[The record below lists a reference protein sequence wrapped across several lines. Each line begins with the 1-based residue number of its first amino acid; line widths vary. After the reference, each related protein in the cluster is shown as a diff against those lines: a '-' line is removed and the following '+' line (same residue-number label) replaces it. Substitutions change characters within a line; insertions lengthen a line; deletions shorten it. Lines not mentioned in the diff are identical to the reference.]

1 MGRLAAVAALA
12 LLAALS
18 LLHCALLLLR
28 FFATLLVLLW
38 RARKLKQAEHAQMRS
53 RPFDRGVAQREARRR
68 LPYRR
73 ARWERRAR

>member
-18 LLHCALLLLR
+18 LLLLR